1 MKTISLNIH
10 LTSVLDAMSNEE
22 LLELKTNIELRLQ
35 QSAKVMDKP
44 LNKILLCDV
53 GMSQRTFNALRAV
66 DITTLA
72 DLSKHSIYELAKYR
86 NIGSKTL
93 NEIKR
98 LKATYNC

>member
-35 QSAKVMDKP
+35 SSAKITGKP
-44 LNKILLCDV
+44 LKNILLCDV
-53 GMSQRTFNALRAV
+53 GLSQRTFNVLRAL
-66 DITTLA
+66 DITTLE
-72 DLSKHSIYELAKYR
+72 DLSKYTIFELAKCKS
-86 NIGSKTL
+86 IGSKTL

-98 LKATYNC
+98 LKAIYNC

>member
-1 MKTISLNIH
+1 MKTISLNIN

-35 QSAKVMDKP
+35 QSAKVIDKP
-44 LNKILLCDV
+44 LNEILLCDIGV
-53 GMSQRTFNALRAV
+53 SQRTFNALRAL
-66 DITTLA
+66 DITTLEN
-72 DLSKHSIYELAKYR
+72 LSKYTIYELAKYR

-93 NEIKR
+93 NEIKA

>member
-35 QSAKVMDKP
+35 QSAKITDKP
-44 LNKILLCDV
+44 LNKIFLYEV
-53 GMSQRTFNALRAV
+53 GISQRTFNALRAV
-66 DITTLA
+66 DIITLE
-72 DLSKHSIYELAKYR
+72 DLSKHTIYELAKYR

-93 NEIKR
+93 NEIKA

>member
-1 MKTISLNIH
+1 MKTISLNIK
-10 LTSVLDAMSNEE
+10 LTYILDSMSNEE

-35 QSAKVMDKP
+35 QSAKVIDKP
-44 LNKILLCDV
+44 LNEILLCDI
-53 GMSQRTFNALRAV
+53 GISQRTYNALQAV
-66 DITTLA
+66 DIITLK

-93 NEIKR
+93 NEIKA